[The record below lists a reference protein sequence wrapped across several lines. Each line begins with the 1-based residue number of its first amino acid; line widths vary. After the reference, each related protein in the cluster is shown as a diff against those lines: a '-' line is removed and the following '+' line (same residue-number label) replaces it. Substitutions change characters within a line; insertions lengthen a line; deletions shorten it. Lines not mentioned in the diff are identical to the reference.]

1 MEASA
6 MDSPWRTRGRADA
19 DLAKL
24 ITALLARREEV
35 LSVDPWLPFP
45 QNCCCFGFGEGQR
58 PLPVG
63 ALVWLWDRWRAAT
76 GLCAEC
82 GGRIY
87 ATGFG
92 GLLSIGGVVGH
103 CSGCGRR
110 YFRPVGGL
118 STVGAEAG
126 RALERTEF
134 TITLA
139 LFGGVVEG
147 PRRPLWQALRALGV
161 RDLPAEEWA
170 GGFDP
175 TCVSLRLDTVR
186 GRKQNRRR
194 S

>member
-1 MEASA
+1 
-6 MDSPWRTRGRADA
+6 MDSPWRYTGGEDA

-24 ITALLARREEV
+24 IRALLARREEV

-45 QNCCCFGFGEGQR
+45 QNCCCFGFGDGRR

-63 ALVWLWDRWRAAT
+63 ALVLLWDRWTAAT
-76 GLCAEC
+76 GPCADC
-82 GGRIY
+82 GGGIY
-87 ATGFG
+87 ARGFG

-110 YFRPVGGL
+110 HFRPIGGL

-126 RALERTEF
+126 RALEGTEF
-134 TITLA
+134 NITLA

-147 PRRPLWQALRALGV
+147 PRRPLWEALRASGV
-161 RDLPAEEWA
+161 ADLPDEEWA
-170 GGFDP
+170 DGFDP
-175 TCVSLRLDTVR
+175 ACVSLRLDAAR